1 MRRSK
6 RKSSVAAVEV
16 RDSIGNFSTRF
27 SSPSFVK
34 RVEKLSYDQ
43 RDAIKS
49 VGFGNLLLIPNHT
62 LSKNLLVELMEKWS
76 CDKRAF
82 VLAHGEISMT
92 LMDVAL
98 VLGLRVIG
106 KPAILQQDEPFSDLE
121 EHYGAVPGKRKIT
134 VASLESRLDSLG
146 GVADDDFIR
155 SFLLFTFGTFLFPNT
170 TGTIDTRY
178 LSFLSNLDYV
188 HQYAWG
194 SAVLEDLIMWLSRRK
209 EKSMQYVGGCLLFL
223 QMWFYEHIDMARPSL
238 QNDSLTFPRACRWGN
253 SRPHP
258 RLWVIAEF
266 ENLRDDQI
274 IWELQP
280 TAIELEADII
290 KEILPARMDDYQETG
305 PQSGTNDFV
314 ENLPMDPDVKA
325 KIDCDVDTI
334 DRVQRSEM
342 FNGLKPCSSL
352 DKVNSP
358 TKADYLS
365 HREVCNEHLESPSTS
380 YDSPGKSSACTED
393 DLMLKNRILKEKI
406 VELEKEMSELIK
418 ENNQLKC
425 QLLSSPSLEKEN
437 DDLKK
442 EVADLRREN
451 QILSLSSDHLVA
463 RLEKLLLDEETDGTE
478 ET

>member
-1 MRRSK
+1 MRRSR
-6 RKSSVAAVEV
+6 RKSSAAAVEV

-34 RVEKLSYDQ
+34 WVEKLSSDQ

-62 LSKNLLVELMEKWS
+62 LSKKLLFELMEKWS
-76 CDKRAF
+76 CEKRVF
-82 VLAHGEISMT
+82 VFAHGEMSMT
-92 LMDVAL
+92 PIDVAL

-106 KPAILQQDEPFSDLE
+106 KPVILQQDEPFSDLE

-134 VASLESRLDSLG
+134 VASIESRLDSLG

-155 SFLLFTFGTFLFPNT
+155 TFLLFTFGTFLFPNT
-170 TGTIDTRY
+170 NGTIDTRY

-194 SAVLEDLIMWLSRRK
+194 SAVLEDLIMWLTRRK

-223 QMWFYEHIDMARPSL
+223 QIWFYEHIDMARPSL
-238 QNDSLTFPRACRWGN
+238 QNDSLTFPRACRWEN
-253 SRPHP
+253 SKPHP
-258 RLWVIAEF
+258 KEWVIAEF
-266 ENLRDDQI
+266 EKLRDDQ
-274 IWELQP
+274 
-280 TAIELEADII
+280 
-290 KEILPARMDDYQETG
+290 
-305 PQSGTNDFV
+305 
-314 ENLPMDPDVKA
+314 DVKA
-325 KIDCDVDTI
+325 KIVSNVDTI

-342 FNGLKPCSSL
+342 FNASNPWSSL
-352 DKVNSP
+352 DEVNSL
-358 TKADYLS
+358 TNTDYLS
-365 HREVCNEHLESPSTS
+365 HQEACNENVESPSTS
-380 YDSPGKSSACTED
+380 YDSPRKSLAGTED
-393 DLMLKNRILKEKI
+393 DLMLKNRILEEKI
-406 VELEKEMSELIK
+406 VELEKEMGELIK

-442 EVADLRREN
+442 EVADLRRQN
-451 QILSLSSDHLVA
+451 QMLSFSSDHLVA
-463 RLEKLLLDEETDGTE
+463 QLEKLLLDEEINGTE